1 MWCLDGVSVRDLT
14 LEDAEACDAI
24 IASLP
29 VWFGVEEGI
38 RDCAEA
44 VRHERGL
51 VFDRDGSVIGFLTVV
66 DLTPATSEIT
76 WMAVHADARG
86 NGVGTALVEAL
97 VGRLAA
103 DGVSLLVVKTLS
115 DREDPGPEYAATR
128 AFYLA
133 RGFVPA
139 AELDLFPD
147 NPIQLMS
154 RRI

>member
-1 MWCLDGVSVRDLT
+1 MDGRPCRRT
-14 LEDAEACDAI
+14 
-24 IASLP
+24 
-29 VWFGVEEGI
+29 
-38 RDCAEA
+38 
-44 VRHERGL
+44 
-51 VFDRDGSVIGFLTVV
+51 
-66 DLTPATSEIT
+66 
-76 WMAVHADARG
+76 G